1 MGPGAIQRP
10 SSVASARGGRITPAS
25 SGRITPSFFSTTRTP
40 SASFCNGRVTPLT
53 GRTTPASNGWVT
65 PGTTPAANVRRASK
79 TPISKSTTASLTDK
93 ITAGSRAA
101 KYMSMTAQQLSSRD
115 RNDRAESPVVSGG
128 ENLNSPTLPVM
139 QRTISSPTYQP
150 GSPFSTP
157 KAGLGRLSL
166 VKNSSPARSQLTSR
180 VRIPSSVAM
189 PPPPSPKNLLNRAPG
204 TEEDSPKKL
213 DFHDTLIVKEK
224 LHTFTT
230 SSSRPASSTSF
241 RSTGT
246 DDLNLI
252 EQLQSRLDA
261 VEYENERLRTSS
273 EVDVGGQ
280 LKALQSERQEIIDRS
295 LRLEREI
302 SLLESKLAA
311 HAIQI
316 ETLNTE
322 KESLMAQVTISQGEA
337 LASRLARQQD
347 LDTHAI
353 QLKTLR
359 EDIDSSG
366 RANSEK
372 DNIIKS
378 NALIIE
384 QLSADFE
391 RVCREFE
398 EERKELTIQIDELRT
413 AGQVSLFAYGCI

>member
-1 MGPGAIQRP
+1 
-10 SSVASARGGRITPAS
+10 
-25 SGRITPSFFSTTRTP
+25 
-40 SASFCNGRVTPLT
+40 
-53 GRTTPASNGWVT
+53 
-65 PGTTPAANVRRASK
+65 
-79 TPISKSTTASLTDK
+79 
-93 ITAGSRAA
+93 
-101 KYMSMTAQQLSSRD
+101 MSMTAQQLSSRD
-115 RNDRAESPVVSGG
+115 RNDSQ
-128 ENLNSPTLPVM
+128 NLNSAMFPAM
-139 QRTISSPTYQP
+139 QCTIPSPTYQP

-166 VKNSSPARSQLTSR
+166 AKNSSPGRSQLTAR

-189 PPPPSPKNLLNRAPG
+189 PPPPSPKHHLNRAPG

-213 DFHDTLIVKEK
+213 DVHDTVIVKEK
-224 LHTFTT
+224 LLTFTS
-230 SSSRPASSTSF
+230 SSSRPGSSTSF

-261 VEYENERLRTSS
+261 VEYENERLRTTS
-273 EVDVGGQ
+273 EVDVGVQ

-295 LRLEREI
+295 LRLEGEV

-311 HAIQI
+311 HSSQI
-316 ETLNTE
+316 EKFHTE
-322 KESLMAQVTISQGEA
+322 KESLAAQVTISQGEA

-347 LDTHAI
+347 LDAHAI
-353 QLKTLR
+353 QLKSLR
-359 EDIDSSG
+359 EEVDSYG

-378 NALIIE
+378 NALYIE
-384 QLSADFE
+384 NLSVDFE

-398 EERKELTIQIDELRT
+398 EERKELGVQIDELRT
-413 AGQVSLFAYGCI
+413 AGQVSLFTYGCISGLISSRKLSLFMKSAFLLLRACGTSMSRTSHPLKLALDQ

>member
-1 MGPGAIQRP
+1 
-10 SSVASARGGRITPAS
+10 
-25 SGRITPSFFSTTRTP
+25 
-40 SASFCNGRVTPLT
+40 
-53 GRTTPASNGWVT
+53 
-65 PGTTPAANVRRASK
+65 
-79 TPISKSTTASLTDK
+79 
-93 ITAGSRAA
+93 
-101 KYMSMTAQQLSSRD
+101 MTARQLSSRD
-115 RNDRAESPVVSGG
+115 RNDRAESPEVSGG
-128 ENLNSPTLPVM
+128 ENLNSPTLPAM
-139 QRTISSPTYQP
+139 QRAIPSPTYQAV
-150 GSPFSTP
+150 SPFSTP

-189 PPPPSPKNLLNRAPG
+189 PPPPSPKHLLNRAPG

-213 DFHDTLIVKEK
+213 DAHDTLINKEK
-224 LHTFTT
+224 LLTFTS

-280 LKALQSERQEIIDRS
+280 LKALQSEREEIIDRS
-295 LRLEREI
+295 LRLEGEI

-311 HAIQI
+311 NASQI
-316 ETLNTE
+316 ETFHTE
-322 KESLMAQVTISQGEA
+322 KESLTAQVTISQDEA

-359 EDIDSSG
+359 EEIDG
-366 RANSEK
+366 YGCANSEK

-378 NALIIE
+378 NALAIE

-398 EERKELTIQIDELRT
+398 EERKELSTQIDELRT
-413 AGQVSLFAYGCI
+413 AGQVSLFTYGYI

>member
-25 SGRITPSFFSTTRTP
+25 SGRITPSFFSTSRTP
-40 SASFCNGRVTPLT
+40 SATLYNGRVTPST
-53 GRTTPASNGWVT
+53 GRTTPATNGWVT
-65 PGTTPAANVRRASK
+65 PGTTPATNVRRASK
-79 TPISKSTTASLTDK
+79 TPISKPATTSLTDK

-115 RNDRAESPVVSGG
+115 RNDRAESPAARGS
-128 ENLNSPTLPVM
+128 ENLNSAMFPAM
-139 QRTISSPTYQP
+139 QRTIPSPTYQS

-166 VKNSSPARSQLTSR
+166 VKNSSPARSQLTAR

-189 PPPPSPKNLLNRAPG
+189 PPPPSPKHLPNRAPG
-204 TEEDSPKKL
+204 TEEGPPKKL
-213 DFHDTLIVKEK
+213 DVHDTFIVKEK
-224 LHTFTT
+224 LLTLTS
-230 SSSRPASSTSF
+230 SSSRPGSSTSF

-273 EVDVGGQ
+273 EVDVGGH

-295 LRLEREI
+295 LRLEGEI

-311 HAIQI
+311 HASQI
-316 ETLNTE
+316 ETLHTE
-322 KESLMAQVTISQGEA
+322 KESLTAQVTISQGEA

-353 QLKTLR
+353 QLKALR
-359 EDIDSSG
+359 EEIDCHG

-378 NALIIE
+378 NALALE

-391 RVCREFE
+391 RVCKEFE
-398 EERKELTIQIDELRT
+398 EERKELGVQIDELRT
-413 AGQVSLFAYGCI
+413 AGQVSLFTYGCI

>member
-1 MGPGAIQRP
+1 
-10 SSVASARGGRITPAS
+10 
-25 SGRITPSFFSTTRTP
+25 
-40 SASFCNGRVTPLT
+40 
-53 GRTTPASNGWVT
+53 
-65 PGTTPAANVRRASK
+65 
-79 TPISKSTTASLTDK
+79 
-93 ITAGSRAA
+93 
-101 KYMSMTAQQLSSRD
+101 MTAQQLSSRD

-128 ENLNSPTLPVM
+128 ENLNSPTLPAM
-139 QRTISSPTYQP
+139 QRTIPSPTYQP

-180 VRIPSSVAM
+180 VRIPSSVSM
-189 PPPPSPKNLLNRAPG
+189 PPPPSPKHLLNRAPG

-213 DFHDTLIVKEK
+213 DIHDTLIVKEK
-224 LHTFTT
+224 LPTFTS

-295 LRLEREI
+295 LRLEGEI

-311 HAIQI
+311 HASQI
-316 ETLNTE
+316 ETFHTE
-322 KESLMAQVTISQGEA
+322 KESLTAQVTISQGEA

-347 LDTHAI
+347 AI

-359 EDIDSSG
+359 EEIDSYG

-378 NALIIE
+378 NALVIE

-391 RVCREFE
+391 RVCRDFE
-398 EERKELTIQIDELRT
+398 EERKELGIQIDELRT
-413 AGQVSLFAYGCI
+413 AGQVSLYTYGCIQ